1 MILIRGARQLLTLRG
16 AVPRRGSQHNELGII
31 HDASIL
37 IDGEVIHSAGS
48 ARRMENLAES
58 RAAGVVD
65 VSGKVVLPGF
75 VDSHTHPIA
84 APPSTPEL
92 AERLRRWMRQP
103 GREPPPGRPPQTG
116 LETLRTAT
124 PRALRRSAL
133 RNVQVF
139 AMHGTTSIEA
149 RSGYGL
155 SIGAETKG
163 LRVGCGLDGHPLDV
177 ATAFAARLPREAAA
191 TDMERLAGH
200 VIENLLPVVRRRK
213 LARGCEVDCRPG
225 AFGEAAAERIL
236 QAAAELGF
244 SLKIQVNGESALA
257 GIDLALWFGAL
268 SIDGLSQIETGEID
282 RLADS
287 STIVTLLPAAIYQ
300 SGSSRYPPAR
310 ELIDRGAIVA
320 LSTGYNPAISPAFS
334 MAAILSL
341 ACTQMRMTPAEAIA
355 AATINGAAAIGRAD
369 RLGSIEPGKQADLA
383 IFDVADYREIPFCF
397 GANLCAATIKKG
409 RVIHAG
415 PGWAGALA
423 PLLQPRPGREAPQGP
438 PRPAPGA

>member
-1 MILIRGARQLLTLRG
+1 MLTLRG
-16 AVPRRGSQHNELGII
+16 AAPRRGSQHNELGIV

-75 VDSHTHPIA
+75 VDCHTHPIV

-92 AERLRRWMRQP
+92 AERLRRWTRQHR
-103 GREPPPGRPPQTG
+103 RESPADRPPETG
-116 LETLRTAT
+116 PEPLRTAT

-133 RNVQVF
+133 RNVHLF

-149 RSGYGL
+149 RSGCGL
-155 SIGAETKG
+155 SLGAETKG
-163 LRVGCGLDGHPLDV
+163 LRIGCGLDGHPLDV
-177 ATAFAARLPREAAA
+177 ATAFVTRLPREAAA
-191 TDMERLAGH
+191 TDVERLAGH

-213 LARGCEVDCRPG
+213 LARVCEVDCRSG
-225 AFGEAAAERIL
+225 AFSEAAAERIL
-236 QAAAELGF
+236 QGAADLGF
-244 SLKIQVNGESALA
+244 SLKIRVDGESALP

-268 SIDGLSQIETGEID
+268 GIDGINQIEMGEID

-287 STIVTLLPAAIYQ
+287 STIVTLLPAAIYL
-300 SGSSRYPPAR
+300 SGCSAYPPAR
-310 ELIDRGAIVA
+310 DLIDRGAIVA
-320 LSTGYNPAISPAFS
+320 LSTGYDPTVSPAYS

-397 GANLCAATIKKG
+397 GANLCSATIKKG

-423 PLLQPRPGREAPQGP
+423 PLLRPRHGRQTSQSP
-438 PRPAPGA
+438 PRPAPRA

>member
-16 AVPRRGSQHNELGII
+16 AAPRRGSEHNALGII

-37 IDGEVIHSAGS
+37 IDGEVIHSVGS
-48 ARRMENLAES
+48 ARRMENLAHS
-58 RAAGVVD
+58 RTAGVVD
-65 VSGKVVLPGF
+65 VGGKVVLPGF
-75 VDSHTHPIA
+75 VDPHTHPIV

-92 AERLRRWMRQP
+92 AERLGRWMRQH
-103 GREPPPGRPPQTG
+103 EPEFPLDGAPRTG
-116 LETLRTAT
+116 LGPLRTAT

-133 RNVQVF
+133 RNSQVF
-139 AMHGTTSIEA
+139 AMHGTTAIEA

-155 SIGAETKG
+155 AAGAETKG
-163 LRVGCGLDGHPLDV
+163 LRIGCGLDGHTLDV
-177 ATAFAARLPREAAA
+177 ATAFAVRLPGGLSVTERE
-191 TDMERLAGH
+191 RSAGY
-200 VIENLLPVVRRRK
+200 VIETLLPVIRRRK
-213 LARGCEVDCRPG
+213 LASVCDVDCRLG
-225 AFGEAAAERIL
+225 AFSEAAAERIL
-236 QAAAELGF
+236 QAAAEMGF
-244 SLKIQVNGESALA
+244 ALKIRVDGESTLP
-257 GIDLALWFGAL
+257 GIDLALWFRAR
-268 SIDGLSQIETGEID
+268 SIDGPNQIEIGEID

-300 SGSSRYPPAR
+300 SGSNRYPPAR
-310 ELIDRGAIVA
+310 DLIDRGAIVA
-320 LSTGYNPAISPAFS
+320 LSTGFDPAASPAFS

-341 ACTQMRMTPAEAIA
+341 ACTQMRMTPAEAIT

-397 GANLCAATIKKG
+397 GANLCSATIKKG

-423 PLLQPRPGREAPQGP
+423 PLRQPPTSQQAHQNQARPES
-438 PRPAPGA
+438 PA